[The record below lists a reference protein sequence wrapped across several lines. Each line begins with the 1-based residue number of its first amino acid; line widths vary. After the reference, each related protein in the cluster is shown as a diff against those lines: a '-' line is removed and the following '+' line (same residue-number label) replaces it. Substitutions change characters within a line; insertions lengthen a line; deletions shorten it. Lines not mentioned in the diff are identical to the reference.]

1 MENDNY
7 QEIYAKMKASITLL
21 VDIIIKKSKSAGM
34 TIEHL
39 YLNYCDKFSTQLEF
53 IKITHLIIFFKKVIL
68 LFQLDWN
75 SFAQFIFFF
84 FFNIS
89 VGKWKKM
96 VWLEDRRVFNLSSWT
111 QELSIETFIR
121 SSMKVSSL
129 KFPLDTLDKTVVQKI
144 LFKKNYIQIC
154 LT

>member
-68 LFQLDWN
+68 LFQLD
-75 SFAQFIFFF
+75 
-84 FFNIS
+84 
-89 VGKWKKM
+89 
-96 VWLEDRRVFNLSSWT
+96 
-111 QELSIETFIR
+111 
-121 SSMKVSSL
+121 
-129 KFPLDTLDKTVVQKI
+129 
-144 LFKKNYIQIC
+144 
-154 LT
+154 